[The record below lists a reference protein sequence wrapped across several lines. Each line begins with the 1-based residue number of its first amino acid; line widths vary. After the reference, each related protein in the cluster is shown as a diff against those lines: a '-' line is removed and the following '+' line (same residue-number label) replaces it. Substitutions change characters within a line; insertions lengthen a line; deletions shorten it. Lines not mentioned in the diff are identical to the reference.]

1 MIIKKIKLINYRN
14 YRRINIKFHPTMN
27 LLLGANAQGKTNILE
42 SIYVLALSK
51 SYRAGV
57 ERDYIR
63 FTASKAS
70 IAATI
75 FDHDI
80 IKDLQID
87 FHFEGRT
94 LKINQT
100 EIKKVADYIS
110 NLKVILFTPDD
121 LEIVKGSP
129 NVRRNLLNI
138 QISQISKEYLIA
150 LNEYNKILKTRNEYL
165 KILYTSNLAD
175 RRYFDVLTDQLIK
188 KAIVIYQERKK
199 YIEFIN
205 ENISSIFFDITGE
218 SSLKICYEP
227 NLELENYTE
236 EEITEKLRK
245 KYKKNYSRE
254 LAQGMTLYGP
264 HRDDFSYFLQDLSLK
279 SYGSQGQQRLTVICH
294 KLAEVLFFEKE
305 TGTKPV
311 LLLDDVLSE
320 IDKKKKNNLLRYINH
335 DIQCIITATDLK
347 DIDRRSLKDYKIF
360 SVENGEIT
368 EKEG

>member
-1 MIIKKIKLINYRN
+1 
-14 YRRINIKFHPTMN
+14 MN

-51 SYRAGV
+51 SYRAGM
-57 ERDYIR
+57 ERDCIR

-75 FDHDI
+75 LDHDI

-87 FHFEGRT
+87 FTLESRT

-110 NLKVILFTPDD
+110 NLNVILFTPDD

-129 NVRRNLLNI
+129 NIRRNLLNI
-138 QISQISKEYLIA
+138 QISQISKDYLNS
-150 LNEYNKILKTRNEYL
+150 LNEYNKILKMRNEYL
-165 KILYTSNLAD
+165 KILYTNHLGD
-175 RRYFDVLTDQLIK
+175 ERYLDVLTKKLIT
-188 KAIVIYQERKK
+188 KAVVIYQERKR
-199 YIEFIN
+199 YIDFIN
-205 ENISSIFFDITGE
+205 QKITSIFFDITEEQG
-218 SSLKICYEP
+218 LRICYEP
-227 NLELENYTE
+227 NVELETYTE

-264 HRDDFSYFLQDLSLK
+264 HRDDFSYFLKDLSLK
-279 SYGSQGQQRLTVICH
+279 EYGSQGQQRLVVICH
-294 KLAEVLFFEKE
+294 KLAEILLFEME
-305 TGTKPV
+305 TGSKPI

-335 DIQCIITATDLK
+335 DIQCIITSTDLK
-347 DIDRRSLKDYKIF
+347 DIDRRSLRDYKIF
-360 SVENGEIT
+360 SVENGEII